1 MSFDQ
6 RIQFDGNDLSPYL
19 LVTDVKRQVVPK
31 RRITQT
37 QVPGM
42 DGALVS
48 SVELD
53 AIEVTVSGCITRR
66 LMSEVTEARKALS
79 ACLMSA
85 DPAPLVLPD
94 DPTTYL
100 MALYEGGAE
109 LSKPAYIPD
118 VELVFLCA
126 DPVAYG
132 QRRSVEVSGT
142 KRVRVGGSYPARPVV
157 TVKPPKGSQWQITN
171 VGTGEYVRVL
181 ASFTGSQTLVLD
193 MGLERCTVN
202 GTDHAV
208 DITSDFFSIAGDAS
222 LMVSGGT
229 ATVEWDERWL

>member
-19 LVTDVKRQVVPK
+19 LVTDVKRQVMPK

-42 DGALVS
+42 DGAFVS

-53 AIEVTVSGCITRR
+53 AIEVTVSGCVTRR
-66 LMSEVTEARKALS
+66 LMRDVTEARKALAVCLKS
-79 ACLMSA
+79 AN
-85 DPAPLVLPD
+85 PAPLVLPD

-100 MALYEGGAE
+100 MALYEGGSE
-109 LSKPAYIPD
+109 LGKLAYIPD

-181 ASFTGSQTLVLD
+181 ASFTGSQTVVLD
-193 MGLERCTVN
+193 MGLERCTIN

-208 DITSDFFSIAGDAS
+208 DITSDFFSIEGDAS

>member
-1 MSFDQ
+1 MSIDQ
-6 RIQFDGNDLSPYL
+6 TIRFDGNDLSPYL

-66 LMSEVTEARKALS
+66 LMSEVTEARKALA
-79 ACLMSA
+79 ACLKSSE
-85 DPAPLVLPD
+85 PAPLVLPD

-109 LSKPAYIPD
+109 LSKPAYVPD
-118 VELVFLCA
+118 VDLTFLCA

-132 QRRSVEVSGT
+132 QHRSAEVTET
-142 KRVRVGGSYPARPVV
+142 KSVRVGGSYPARPVV

-181 ASFTGSQTLVLD
+181 ASFTGSQTVVLD
-193 MGLERCTVN
+193 MGLERCTIN

-208 DITSDFFSIAGDAS
+208 DITSDFFSIEGDAS

>member
-6 RIQFDGNDLSPYL
+6 TIRFDGNDLSPYM

-53 AIEVTVSGCITRR
+53 AIELTVSGCITRR
-66 LMSEVTEARKALS
+66 LMSDVAQARRMLASCLKS
-79 ACLMSA
+79 AVPS
-85 DPAPLVLPD
+85 PLVLPD

-109 LSKPAYIPD
+109 PSKLAYVPD
-118 VELVFLCA
+118 VELTFLCA

-132 QRRSVEVSGT
+132 THRSVSASGT
-142 KRVRVGGSYPARPVV
+142 TSFRVGGSYPARPVV
-157 TVKPPKGSQWQITN
+157 TVKPPSGSQWQITN
-171 VGTGEYVRVL
+171 VLTGDYVRVV

-193 MGLERCTVN
+193 MGLERCTIN

-208 DITSDFFSIAGDAS
+208 DITSDFFSIEGNAS

>member
-6 RIQFDGNDLSPYL
+6 RIEFDGNDLSPYL

-66 LMSEVTEARKALS
+66 LMYDVTEARKALA
-79 ACLMSA
+79 ACLKSFE
-85 DPAPLVLPD
+85 PAPLVLPD

-109 LSKPAYIPD
+109 LSKPAYVPD
-118 VELVFLCA
+118 VELTFLCA
-126 DPVAYG
+126 NPVSYG
-132 QRRSVEVSGT
+132 QHRSIEVNGT

-157 TVKPPKGSQWQITN
+157 TVKPPSGSQWQITN

-181 ASFTGSQTLVLD
+181 SSFNGSQTVVLD
-193 MGLERCTVN
+193 MGLERCTIN

-208 DITSDFFSIAGDAS
+208 DITSDFFSIDGDAL

>member
-6 RIQFDGNDLSPYL
+6 RIAFDGHDLSPYM
-19 LVTDVKRQVVPK
+19 LVTDVKRQIVPK

-53 AIEVTVSGCITRR
+53 AIEITVSGCITRR
-66 LMSEVTEARKALS
+66 LMRDVADARKAL
-79 ACLMSA
+79 ATCLSSKK
-85 DPAPLVLPD
+85 PAPLVLPD

-109 LSKPAYIPD
+109 PSKLAYVPD

-126 DPVAYG
+126 DPVSYG
-132 QRRSVEVSGT
+132 QHRSVSVSGT
-142 KRVRVGGSYPARPVV
+142 KRLRVGGNYPARPVV
-157 TVKPPKGSQWQITN
+157 TVKPPRGSQWQITN
-171 VGTGEYVRVL
+171 VDTGEYVRVL
-181 ASFTGSQTLVLD
+181 ASFTGSQTVVLD
-193 MGLERCTVN
+193 MGLERCTIN

-208 DITSDFFSIAGDAS
+208 DITSDFFSIEGDVS
-222 LMVSGGT
+222 LMVSGGA

>member
-6 RIQFDGNDLSPYL
+6 RIAFDGHDLSPYI
-19 LVTDVKRQVVPK
+19 LVTDVKRQVAPK

-66 LMSEVTEARKALS
+66 LMYDVTEARKALA
-79 ACLMSA
+79 ACLKSSE
-85 DPAPLVLPD
+85 PAPLVLPD

-109 LSKPAYIPD
+109 LSKPAYAPD
-118 VELVFLCA
+118 VELTFLCA
-126 DPVAYG
+126 NPVSYG
-132 QRRSVEVSGT
+132 QHRSIEVNGT

-157 TVKPPKGSQWQITN
+157 TVKPPSGSQWQITN

-181 ASFTGSQTLVLD
+181 SSFNGSQTVVLD
-193 MGLERCTVN
+193 MGLERCTIN

-208 DITSDFFSIAGDAS
+208 DITSDFFSIDGDAL

>member
-66 LMSEVTEARKALS
+66 LMSEVTEARKALA

-109 LSKPAYIPD
+109 LSKPAYVPD
-118 VELVFLCA
+118 VDLTFLCA

-132 QRRSVEVSGT
+132 QHRSAEVSGT

-181 ASFTGSQTLVLD
+181 ASFTGSQTIVLD
-193 MGLERCTVN
+193 MGLERCTIN

-208 DITSDFFSIAGDAS
+208 DITSDFFSIEGDAS